1 MFVANTPPA
10 LMPPP
15 MMKWSSVMSD
25 FAVVVVA
32 GVSSVGVVFAH
43 GEVSVLL
50 LGLVVVGVD
59 GFPFVSVEPSLPAS
73 FALGA
78 D

>member
-15 MMKWSSVMSD
+15 MMKWSSVTSD

-59 GFPFVSVEPSLPAS
+59 GFPFVSVEP
-73 FALGA
+73 
-78 D
+78 